1 MELLSKFYGTA
12 AKNTVLAQASSTR
25 GSARGVADDMPDAGF
40 EGAYKGA
47 GGASGGILGMMQ
59 IIKSDFERTIKE
71 THKQE
76 KQDAD
81 EFKKLDTET
90 QSSISSKTIEQQA
103 LDGQKIE

>member
-47 GGASGGILGMMQ
+47 GGASGGILGMMDV
-59 IIKSDFERTIKE
+59 IKSDFERTIKE
-71 THKQE
+71 TTQAEKEASQDFLKFETETKSSIAQKTTE
-76 KQDAD
+76 KQ
-81 EFKKLDTET
+81 
-90 QSSISSKTIEQQA
+90 
-103 LDGQKIE
+103 